1 MRILFI
7 GDIVGQ
13 PGRAIVEERLPEL
26 LDQYHPDLVL
36 ANAENMANGRGLTPK
51 LAEALFDAN
60 VDILTTGNHVWDN
73 REIYGYIDNDRRIV
87 RPANFPK
94 GVPGLGYS
102 LVKVGTVQVAVI
114 NLMGRVFMGDYD
126 SPFAVIDD
134 ILKEIHSSTKHVF
147 IDFHA
152 EATSEKMA
160 FAHYVDGRVSA
171 VVGTHTHVQTA
182 DERILPGGTAYITD
196 VGMCGPI
203 NSIIGMKKEQVL
215 QRFLTQMPIR
225 FEVETGAAMLN
236 AVVVELAQNGQAS
249 SISRICLK

>member
-1 MRILFI
+1 LFI
-7 GDIVGQ
+7 GDIVGH
-13 PGRAIVEERLPEL
+13 PGRAIVEGRMPEL
-26 LDQYHPDLVL
+26 LDQYRPDLVI

-51 LAEALFDAN
+51 LAEMLFDAN

-73 REIYGYIDNDRRIV
+73 REIYGYMDNDRRIV

-94 GVPGLGYS
+94 GVPGLGYT

-126 SPFAVIDD
+126 SPFAVIDH
-134 ILKEIHSSTKHVF
+134 ILEEIQAVTKHVF

-152 EATSEKMA
+152 EATSEKLA
-160 FAHYVDGRVSA
+160 FAYYVDGRVSA

-182 DERILPGGTAYITD
+182 DERIFPGGTAYITD

-203 NSIIGMKKEQVL
+203 DSIIGMKKEQVL
-215 QRFLTQMPIR
+215 QRFLTQMPVR
-225 FEVETGAAMLN
+225 FEVETGPAMLN
-236 AVVVELAQNGQAS
+236 AVVVELAENGQAS